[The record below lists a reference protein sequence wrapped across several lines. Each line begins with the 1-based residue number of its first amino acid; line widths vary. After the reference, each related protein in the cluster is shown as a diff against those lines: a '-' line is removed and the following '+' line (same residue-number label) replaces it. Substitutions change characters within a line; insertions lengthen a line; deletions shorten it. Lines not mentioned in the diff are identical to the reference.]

1 MNVFVRGRRHL
12 TIMSKKL
19 FWKVTSGMFIRTFH
33 VSLTLAILCVFI
45 FKDTALREAILQ
57 RDIPYVLAFATLL
70 TISGGLYFQASL
82 MDPGFVPVDGTKNR
96 AWENDSSSDSN
107 EEKDDEE
114 DEDGRS
120 SSKDEEAVRMLSSPR
135 RRAGVRL
142 RKCDFCE
149 IKQPMRSKHCEDCSR
164 CVRKFDHHCP
174 WLENCVGESNH
185 RFFWLF
191 LLTETTLVLW
201 SLQITWGAFQWKH
214 TLTEWLKANAFFL
227 VCIIII
233 ALAAMALTGLLCCH
247 SYMMITNQTTWE
259 FMSHERITYLRN
271 LEESVNPFDE
281 GYLRNCVKFFF
292 YCPYR
297 RWEQMVE
304 KKCECVHPSNSV

>member
-1 MNVFVRGRRHL
+1 MSLYIQLRRYL
-12 TIMSKKL
+12 RTMAKKL
-19 FWKVTSGMFIRTFH
+19 FWKVTTGMFVRTFH
-33 VSLTLAILCVFI
+33 IILTVGVLCVI
-45 FKDTALREAILQ
+45 VFKDTALREAILQ
-57 RDIPYVLAFATLL
+57 RNIPYLLAFATLL

-82 MDPGFVPVDGTKNR
+82 MDPGYVPVDQAKTQEWNKDDSTDDED
-96 AWENDSSSDSN
+96 ENSSHDQEEEEDLKN
-107 EEKDDEE
+107 EET
-114 DEDGRS
+114 
-120 SSKDEEAVRMLSSPR
+120 VQMLSSPR
-135 RRAGVRL
+135 RRKAVKL

-149 IKQPMRSKHCEDCSR
+149 VKQPIRSKHCEDCSR

-201 SLQITWGAFQWKH
+201 TFQITWGAFRWKI
-214 TLTEWLKANAFFL
+214 TLYDWLQANALFF
-227 VCIIII
+227 VCIVII
-233 ALAAMALTGLLCCH
+233 ALAGSALFGLLCCH

-259 FMSHERITYLRN
+259 FMSHNRITYLRD
-271 LEESVNPFDE
+271 LDESENPFDE
-281 GYLRNCVKFFF
+281 GYLKNCVKFFF

-297 RWEQMVE
+297 RWEQLVQ